1 MAKDKIDQLTEIVKA
16 GFANL
21 ETRMEKGFGAVAEDV
36 EELRTELKG
45 NILDLGEQLTNMEAE
60 IKPVTRAR
68 LPERMSD
75 VEKDVFGVSKAPR
88 IEHGV

>member
-45 NILDLGEQLTNMEAE
+45 DISNLGEQLTNMEAE
-60 IKPVTRAR
+60 IKPVARVR

-75 VEKDVFGVSKAPR
+75 VEKEIFGAPKAPR
-88 IEHGV
+88 IEHGL

>member
-36 EELRTELKG
+36 EELPAELKG
-45 NILDLGEQLTNMEAE
+45 NILDLGEQLTKRRSNQ
-60 IKPVTRAR
+60 
-68 LPERMSD
+68 
-75 VEKDVFGVSKAPR
+75 
-88 IEHGV
+88 